1 MNFYKDLAP
10 LNDSIQEP
18 QHSLDASND
27 QPLYDDIP
35 LRRESIFTNTKT
47 SPDVPEEDWLDAEMN
62 QLFEF
67 VL

>member
-1 MNFYKDLAP
+1 
-10 LNDSIQEP
+10 
-18 QHSLDASND
+18 LDASND

-67 VL
+67 VFLFKLIHM